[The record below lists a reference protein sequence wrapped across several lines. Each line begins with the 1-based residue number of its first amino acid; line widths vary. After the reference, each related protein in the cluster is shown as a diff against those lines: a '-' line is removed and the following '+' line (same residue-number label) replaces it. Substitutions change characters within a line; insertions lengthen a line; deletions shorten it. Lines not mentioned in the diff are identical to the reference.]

1 MIKYLFYIFHIV
13 IISFFI
19 GCGYKADPKWTV
31 NKPDINQSMEYNNT
45 KICK

>member
-1 MIKYLFYIFHIV
+1 MIKYFFYIFHIV

-19 GCGYKADPKWTV
+19 GCGYKADPQWNVNHNVNQDV
-31 NKPDINQSMEYNNT
+31 NKSV